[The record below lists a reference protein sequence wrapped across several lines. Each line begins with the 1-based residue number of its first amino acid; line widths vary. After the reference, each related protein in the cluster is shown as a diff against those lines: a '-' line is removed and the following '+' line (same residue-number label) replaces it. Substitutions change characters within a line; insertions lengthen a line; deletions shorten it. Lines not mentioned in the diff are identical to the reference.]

1 MPSTLQ
7 DTVCPGK
14 GALPFHALPFVRG
27 LQPLGQAW
35 RETACCVSLCAK
47 QQTITQHG
55 TWAKQERQTGSEFLA
70 RGKHLRGS
78 GPSMGYLLGPKL
90 LLPMGCVKFGN

>member
-1 MPSTLQ
+1 MSSTLQ

-14 GALPFHALPFVRG
+14 EALPFHALPFVRG

-35 RETACCVSLCAK
+35 EGDGLLRLSLRGAADDN
-47 QQTITQHG
+47 TTRHMG
-55 TWAKQERQTGSEFLA
+55 EAKQERQTGSEFLA

-78 GPSMGYLLGPKL
+78 GPRMGYLLGPK
-90 LLPMGCVKFGN
+90 